1 MVGLVERPVLAG
13 AAALLVGTWLTSL
26 SVPPEGIGCGVHSHV
41 ALGSNRSRPAS
52 NHVQELWYPL
62 LRSPVA
68 HPWSWLCIVKTTLR
82 TGCTSVGAK
91 APRNLSKP
99 CVSSSLLRGAGGIL
113 SSVVYRAV
121 GGCLKPT
128 GGVLI

>member
-1 MVGLVERPVLAG
+1 MSPL
-13 AAALLVGTWLTSL
+13 
-26 SVPPEGIGCGVHSHV
+26 VPPLGVDSESHSHD

-68 HPWSWLCIVKTTLR
+68 QPWSWLCIVKTTLR

-91 APRNLSKP
+91 APRSLSKS
-99 CVSSSLLRGAGGIL
+99 CVSSSLLGNAGGIL

-121 GGCLKPT
+121 GGSLKPT